1 MVKFIMTVHGN
12 YAFFTDEIFLWYS
25 VLTRLIFCLLEIG
38 LRYSFMFSIIRSIN
52 IILTTKDIN
61 NNLAKFVVNALLVKR
76 LRLLL
81 NRNWLVPNILNDKNI
96 KYLTRNLF
104 IISTQNMIIYWILQ
118 KGRFSLL
125 VKVQT
130 NLFKFCKL
138 LYK

>member
-1 MVKFIMTVHGN
+1 MCILWNLSWQYT
-12 YAFFTDEIFLWYS
+12 EITHFLWLNYLFDIPS
-25 VLTRLIFCLLEIG
+25 FPRLVFLLIRNRFEI
-38 LRYSFMFSIIRSIN
+38 SFHVISIIRSIN

-118 KGRFSLL
+118 KPYQKGAFH
-125 VKVQT
+125 
-130 NLFKFCKL
+130 
-138 LYK
+138 Y

>member
-1 MVKFIMTVHGN
+1 MCILWNLSWQYT
-12 YAFFTDEIFLWYS
+12 EITHFLWLNYLFDIPS
-25 VLTRLIFCLLEIG
+25 FPRLVFSLIRNRFEI
-38 LRYSFMFSIIRSIN
+38 SFHVISIIRSIN

-104 IISTQNMIIYWILQ
+104 IISTENKLLKASSQYTHE
-118 KGRFSLL
+118 SLL
-125 VKVQT
+125 VQ
-130 NLFKFCKL
+130 
-138 LYK
+138 YK